1 MTDEQIE
8 AIAKVCHAANAE
20 YCRIIGDETQVPWGH
35 APEWQKESII
45 KGVQFILSNPSAAP
59 DAAHAS
65 WLAEKE
71 ADGWV
76 WGAVKDADAKTH
88 PCIKPFDE
96 LPPEQQ
102 MKDRLFIG
110 IVLALFVEI
119 RLSAVLALFV
129 ESLDTIQETSE

>member
-20 YCRIIGDETQVPWGH
+20 YCRIIGDDAQVPWGH
-35 APEWQKESII
+35 APEWHKEILV
-45 KGVQFILSNPSAAP
+45 KGVEFFLSDPSAGP
-59 DAAHAS
+59 DAMHAC
-65 WLAEKE
+65 WLAEQE

-76 WGAVKDADAKTH
+76 WGAVMNEDAKTH
-88 PCIKPFDE
+88 PCMKPFDE

-110 IVLALFVEI
+110 IVRALW
-119 RLSAVLALFV
+119 V
-129 ESLDTIQETSE
+129 ESLDTDESQPSLESE